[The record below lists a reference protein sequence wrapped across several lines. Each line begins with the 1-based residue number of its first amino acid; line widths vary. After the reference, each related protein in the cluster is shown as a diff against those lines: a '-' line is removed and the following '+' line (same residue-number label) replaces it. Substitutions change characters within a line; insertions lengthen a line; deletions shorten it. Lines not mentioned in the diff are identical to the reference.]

1 MNYSAYI
8 FDMDGTLV
16 NNMGVHIQIWVEFL
30 TSIGHPIDTETFYRR
45 TVGKVNAEI
54 LREFVRPD
62 LTDAEVGVYSLQKEE
77 LYRRRFRPLLKE
89 IPGLSAF
96 LRRARASGMPM
107 ALATSAGMDNVQ
119 FVLRGLGIE
128 EYFSAVVSA
137 DEVVNGKPD
146 PEIFLK
152 AAAKLSVAP
161 GECLVFEDSPSGLEA
176 AHRAGMRAVA
186 LTTTFTADKL
196 EGRPGVIRIVPD
208 YVGLEVI

>member
-30 TSIGHPIDTETFYRR
+30 ASIGHPTDTETFYRR

-62 LTDAEVGVYSLQKEE
+62 LTDAEVAVYSLQKEE

-96 LRRARASGMPM
+96 LRQARASGMPM
-107 ALATSAGMDNVQ
+107 ALATSAGMENVR

-128 EYFSAVVSA
+128 AFFSAVVSA

-152 AAAKLSVAP
+152 AAAKLGVAP

-186 LTTTFTADKL
+186 LTTTFTVDKL
-196 EGRPGVIRIVPD
+196 EGQPAVIRIVPD
-208 YVGLEVI
+208 YVGLEMI